1 MVSHSVH
8 PDSHEFG
15 LADNCPRCA
24 QHALLP
30 TISLDDEN
38 LTALIWR
45 VIEGKPSR
53 STNERHAMTCVEGLI
68 SGYRK
73 LRQLV
78 PSLEFE
84 EIKS

>member
-1 MVSHSVH
+1 MVSHTLH

-15 LADNCPRCA
+15 LADSCERCL
-24 QHALLP
+24 QHAVAP
-30 TISLDDEN
+30 VISLDDEN
-38 LTALIWR
+38 LTTLIWR

-53 STNERHAMTCVEGLI
+53 SLNERIAMDYVEALI
-68 SGYRK
+68 RGYRK
-73 LRQLV
+73 LRRLV

>member
-1 MVSHSVH
+1 MVSHTLH

-15 LADNCPRCA
+15 LADDCPRCA

-53 STNERHAMTCVEGLI
+53 SLNERIAMDYVEALI
-68 SGYRK
+68 RGYRK

-78 PSLEFE
+78 PSIEFE
-84 EIKS
+84 AIKS